1 MFRREA
7 VSPRVYETPIA
18 KLSESFRRRK
28 NLEIQQ
34 QDLDKKIKK
43 KRIQKLERNFL

>member
-7 VSPRVYETPIA
+7 VSSRVYETPIA

-28 NLEIQQ
+28 NLEK
-34 QDLDKKIKK
+34 DPTT
-43 KRIQKLERNFL
+43 RFR

>member
-28 NLEIQQ
+28 NLR
-34 QDLDKKIKK
+34 DPTT
-43 KRIQKLERNFL
+43 RFR